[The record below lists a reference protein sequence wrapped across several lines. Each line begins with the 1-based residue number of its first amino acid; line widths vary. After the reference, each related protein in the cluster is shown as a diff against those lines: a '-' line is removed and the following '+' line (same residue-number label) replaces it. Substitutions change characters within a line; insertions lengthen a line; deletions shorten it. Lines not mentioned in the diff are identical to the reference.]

1 MCNEQATSSFLLFKT
16 DNTVGIPRC
25 VFFCAHES
33 RDASRAWLVHG
44 YKKVRLLSSRGQ
56 AWGSGCPEP
65 YPVTECWD
73 QQLSSLLICKQVP
86 AQWLQSSARGCDPRR
101 RFSRHRVSSPL
112 PFLHQLTLLPVTCDS
127 FVYPHPRWYLGLLYF
142 KLFAN
147 LKWNLKFALVLIS
160 LSVSSYLYWPFLLP
174 SVICLVI
181 IFAHFSIGLLVF
193 SVLTLKSS
201 LTVRSADI
209 FPCYAY

>member
-1 MCNEQATSSFLLFKT
+1 MNRPLPVFCCLKQS
-16 DNTVGIPRC
+16 TVGIPRC
-25 VFFCAHES
+25 VFSCARES

-86 AQWLQSSARGCDPRR
+86 AQWLQSSAQGCDPRR
-101 RFSRHRVSSPL
+101 KFSRRRVSSPL
-112 PFLHQLTLLPVTCDS
+112 PFLHQLTFLPVTCDS
-127 FVYPHPRWYLGLLYF
+127 FGYPHPRWYLGLLYF
-142 KLFAN
+142 KLFAS
-147 LKWNLKFALVLIS
+147 LKWYLKFVLVLIS
-160 LSVSSYLYWPFLLP
+160 LNISSYLYWPFLLP
-174 SVICLVI
+174 SMICVVI

-201 LTVRSADI
+201 LTVRSANI